1 MSIKRVMIVED
12 SPEISSYLRI
22 KLVKFGYTV
31 IGCFNNGKDAIDNY
45 HNLQPDLILMDIYIQ
60 GNLTGIETAAEILK
74 KSFIPIIYLTTSTAN
89 DVFEKAKETMPF
101 GYILKPFKDKELQ
114 NAIEIALYKAG
125 VEKELQ
131 ASQARYAALYD
142 FSPTGYFT
150 LDNNAKILEINLTGA
165 TQLGQKR
172 PTLLNNNFFD
182 FIETEYIDIFKENL
196 EKVFSYNTRITSE
209 IIIKQKGNYKFYAQ
223 IDSIPIVSASGK
235 VVQVLNSI
243 TNIDNRKILEKS
255 LEESKD
261 FFQGIFENVQIGMA
275 VLNTKMEFI
284 KYNKK
289 FLMTLGENKNSL
301 NAQNITLFFNF
312 SDMEDFNRNKNQL
325 LDKEINTFE
334 YFASIKENISV
345 KLDFSVVYGYKGEI
359 LYIILLCQEI

>member
-1 MSIKRVMIVED
+1 
-12 SPEISSYLRI
+12 
-22 KLVKFGYTV
+22 
-31 IGCFNNGKDAIDNY
+31 
-45 HNLQPDLILMDIYIQ
+45 
-60 GNLTGIETAAEILK
+60 
-74 KSFIPIIYLTTSTAN
+74 
-89 DVFEKAKETMPF
+89 
-101 GYILKPFKDKELQ
+101 
-114 NAIEIALYKAG
+114 
-125 VEKELQ
+125 
-131 ASQARYAALYD
+131 
-142 FSPTGYFT
+142 
-150 LDNNAKILEINLTGA
+150 
-165 TQLGQKR
+165 
-172 PTLLNNNFFD
+172 
-182 FIETEYIDIFKENL
+182 
-196 EKVFSYNTRITSE
+196 VFSYNTRITSE

-312 SDMEDFNRNKNQL
+312 SDIEDFNTNKNQL
-325 LDKEINTFE
+325 LNKEINTFE
-334 YFASIKENISV
+334 YFASIKENVSV